1 MATRTVDNP
10 PERVFNRSPRKMQRP
25 SLSERTHSLI
35 KPPIQP
41 DKYGINT
48 FGEMDV
54 TSTRDRLGIEVGN
67 GVREFTSTTWLWII
81 IVPIAVWFIIILLI
95 PSFVRTKPGHPNEL
109 DHSSVLLWTLVI
121 SLIIWILFFGFAKC
135 KSC

>member
-1 MATRTVDNP
+1 MATRSVDLP
-10 PERVFNRSPRKMQRP
+10 PEAVFKRPPRQSSQP
-25 SLSERTHSLI
+25 ALSDQTHSLI
-35 KPPIQP
+35 KTPVQP
-41 DKYGINT
+41 DRYGINS
-48 FGEMDV
+48 FGEKEVDA
-54 TSTRDRLGIEVGN
+54 RPHPVGN

-81 IVPIAVWFIIILLI
+81 IVPIVVWFIIILLI
-95 PSFVRTKPGHPNEL
+95 PSFVRTKANNPNEL